1 MCTKL
6 RSKTFIYFKLA
17 TSTDETVFYEK
28 LLYSV
33 DTLKTSSKGKKVK
46 QHCFSLMTSIYND
59 QAKLWLSQEEGS
71 FESISKKD
79 IATCNK
85 QKQTGLCSR
94 EKFKKKW
101 RSCCSNGDLFKTLTN
116 AHSAIAHHRDKT
128 EHYICEP
135 NSGINQ

>member
-6 RSKTFIYFKLA
+6 HSKTLISNWPHPQMKQYFMRN
-17 TSTDETVFYEK
+17 
-28 LLYSV
+28 YSV
-33 DTLKTSSKGKKVK
+33 DALKTSSKGKKVK
-46 QHCFSLMTSIYND
+46 QHCLFLMTSIHD
-59 QAKLWLSQEEGS
+59 QAKLWLGQEEGL

-101 RSCCSNGDLFKTLTN
+101 KSCCSNGEPFKTLTI
-116 AHSAIAHHRDKT
+116 AHSAIAHLRDKT
-128 EHYICEP
+128 EHLHM
-135 NSGINQ
+135 

>member
-1 MCTKL
+1 M
-6 RSKTFIYFKLA
+6 RN
-17 TSTDETVFYEK
+17 
-28 LLYSV
+28 YSV
-33 DTLKTSSKGKKVK
+33 DALKTSSKGKKVK

-94 EKFKKKW
+94 EKFKRKW

-116 AHSAIAHHRDKT
+116 AHLAIAHHRDKT
-128 EHYICEP
+128 EHYQGSKLKKS
-135 NSGINQ
+135 SGRLLATNWRNVIARCKFLVASLYI